1 MDSPPVARVEW
12 KFHIQSKWQD
22 FLVGKDN
29 GSATRTRYQ
38 GSQSSIEC
46 RQTINL
52 TLICSLSDHQLQS
65 TVTFAINHDCPL
77 DINATDYD
85 IAFDIRINDMENQWD
100 ITDDWYAIEGDWLEM
115 FNQWV
120 YKDDKGPSD
129 AVFQRRQEKMRELR
143 PTFHFG
149 TLGLGFFLT
158 TNLLNPGAKVIEI
171 DKQVGMRVPGDL
183 LLVGKVVQ
191 AADPT
196 SPS

>member
-38 GSQSSIEC
+38 GSQSSIEY
-46 RQTINL
+46 
-52 TLICSLSDHQLQS
+52 
-65 TVTFAINHDCPL
+65 
-77 DINATDYD
+77 INATDYD